1 MAEVGDVHTPQPT
14 SPRAPTSASALSPQ
28 ALRIHAALP
37 QTQCQRCG
45 YPDCAGY
52 AHAIAHE
59 AAPINQC
66 PPGGAEGVARLAA
79 LIAEAVQALKPLAT
93 VAPSLPAT
101 ALASAPTTA
110 FSTAHGSIN
119 PEFGREQERTVAFI
133 DEDWCIGC
141 TLCIKAC
148 PVDAIIGSNKFMHT
162 VIEPLCTGCELCIPA
177 CPVDCIELEIT
188 TPGRTGWQAWTAPD
202 AAQALDRYEFHSFSR
217 NILKGLKAK
226 KHEKA
231 LQDKLADLPAHSR
244 ITDPSVLDK
253 KRGFIEAALQK
264 ARDKSANA

>member
-1 MAEVGDVHTPQPT
+1 MKTHHAT
-14 SPRAPTSASALSPQ
+14 SVQALSPL

-66 PPGGAEGVARLAA
+66 PPGGMEGLQRLAA
-79 LIAEAVQALKPLAT
+79 ITHTSPSAT
-93 VAPSLPAT
+93 SLRLNPA
-101 ALASAPTTA
+101 
-110 FSTAHGSIN
+110 
-119 PEFGREQERTVAFI
+119 FGQEQERTVAFI

-148 PVDAIIGSNKFMHT
+148 PVDAIIGSNKHMHT
-162 VIEPLCTGCELCIPA
+162 VLEAACTGCELCIPA
-177 CPVDCIELEIT
+177 CPVDCIELEIA
-188 TPGRTGWQAWTAPD
+188 TPGRTGWQAWTAP
-202 AAQALDRYEFHSFSR
+202 AAEQALQHYERHVQLAQAR
-217 NILKGLKAK
+217 KGSKAK

-231 LQDKLADLPAHSR
+231 LQEKLSDLPSHSR
-244 ITDPSVLDK
+244 ITDSAVLDK
-253 KRGFIEAALQK
+253 KRGFIAAALQK
-264 ARDKSANA
+264 ARDKSAKLQA

>member
-1 MAEVGDVHTPQPT
+1 LRTAQPT
-14 SPRAPTSASALSPQ
+14 SVQALSPH
-28 ALRIHAALP
+28 ALRIHATLP

-66 PPGGAEGVARLAA
+66 PPGGAEGIARIAA
-79 LIAEAVQALKPLAT
+79 LVAEAAQ
-93 VAPSLPAT
+93 
-101 ALASAPTTA
+101 
-110 FSTAHGSIN
+110 STLN

-177 CPVDCIELEIT
+177 CPVDCIELEIA
-188 TPGRTGWQAWTAPD
+188 TPDRTGWQAWTALD
-202 AAQALDRYEFHSFSR
+202 AAQALERYEFHSFSR

-226 KHEKA
+226 KHQKS

-244 ITDPSVLDK
+244 ITDPVVLDK

-264 ARDKSANA
+264 ARDRSANT

>member
-1 MAEVGDVHTPQPT
+1 MRTAQST
-14 SPRAPTSASALSPQ
+14 SVQALSPQ
-28 ALRIHAALP
+28 ALRIHAMLP

-59 AAPINQC
+59 TAPINQC
-66 PPGGAEGVARLAA
+66 PPGGAEGIARIAA
-79 LIAEAVQALKPLAT
+79 LVAEAAQ
-93 VAPSLPAT
+93 
-101 ALASAPTTA
+101 
-110 FSTAHGSIN
+110 STLN

-177 CPVDCIELEIT
+177 CPVDCIELEIA
-188 TPGRTGWQAWTAPD
+188 TPGRTGWQAWTALD
-202 AAQALDRYEFHSFSR
+202 AAQALDRYEFHSYSR
-217 NILKGLKAK
+217 DSLLSLKAK

-244 ITDPSVLDK
+244 ITDPALLDK

-264 ARDKSANA
+264 ARNKSAKA

>member
-1 MAEVGDVHTPQPT
+1 MAEVGDVHAPQPT
-14 SPRAPTSASALSPQ
+14 SVSALSPQ

-66 PPGGAEGVARLAA
+66 PPGGAEGIARLAA
-79 LIAEAVQALKPLAT
+79 LITEAAQTLKLGANVAQSASPT
-93 VAPSLPAT
+93 APSSPGSPVL
-101 ALASAPTTA
+101 PTTA
-110 FSTAHGSIN
+110 HSAIN
-119 PEFGREQERTVAFI
+119 PEFGREQERTIAFI
-133 DEDWCIGC
+133 DENWCIGC

-162 VIEPLCTGCELCIPA
+162 VIEDLCTGCELCIPA
-177 CPVDCIELEIT
+177 CPVDCIELEIA
-188 TPGRTGWQAWTAPD
+188 TPGRTGWQAWTAPE
-202 AAQALDRYEFHSFSR
+202 AKQALERYEFHSFYR
-217 NILKGLKAK
+217 NNLSGLKAK

-244 ITDPSVLDK
+244 ITDPAVLDK

-264 ARDKSANA
+264 ARDKSGAL